1 MELAEKI
8 YQCLSGNANSHKLL
22 NALNEIEGKNT
33 LAYINEFFM
42 ENYDNSLQ
50 ELISEI
56 FGVEE
61 LYAISSTL
69 KYIRE
74 PNSKNYSI
82 MDNFYKE
89 IGYQFSS

>member
-8 YQCLSGNANSHKLL
+8 YRCLSGGASSHNLL
-22 NALNEIEGKNT
+22 NVLNEIEDKNT

-42 ENYDNSLQ
+42 ENYNNSLH

-74 PNSKNYSI
+74 PNSKNYNT

-89 IGYQFSS
+89 IGYKFSS